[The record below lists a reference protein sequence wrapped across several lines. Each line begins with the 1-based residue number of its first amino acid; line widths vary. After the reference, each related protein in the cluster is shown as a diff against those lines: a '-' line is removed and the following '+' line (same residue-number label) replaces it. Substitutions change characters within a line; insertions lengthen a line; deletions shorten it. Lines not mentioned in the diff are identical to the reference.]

1 MANEATDNLIPQSER
16 TKEEQRAIARQGGIA
31 SGEARRRKRDLR
43 QALEMLLEKE
53 YKQRNGETITG
64 TEAITAKLFEQAM
77 KGNIRAFET
86 IRSTVGQDPVQ
97 KVMVAEVDQSVI
109 DEVERAVLDDP
120 STGD

>member
-1 MANEATDNLIPQSER
+1 MANEQNLRPGEYQL
-16 TKEEQRAIARQGGIA
+16 THEEQKKGGIA

-77 KGNIRAFET
+77 KGNIKAFET
-86 IRSTVGQDPVQ
+86 LRDTVGQKPVE
-97 KVMVAEVDQSVI
+97 KIMVAEVEQSVI

>member
-1 MANEATDNLIPQSER
+1 MANEKNLRPGEYKL
-16 TKEEQRAIARQGGIA
+16 TVEEQKRGGIA

-53 YKQRNGETITG
+53 YKNNKGETITG

-86 IRSTVGQDPVQ
+86 LRDTVGQKPVE
-97 KVMVAEVDQSVI
+97 KVMISEVDQEVI
-109 DEVERAVLDDP
+109 DEVERAVL
-120 STGD
+120 GE